1 MMNFKDYLVE
11 LKRYTPYD
19 FSEYSDSSIYRRIH
33 KIQQDHKLTLD
44 QLSDLTRTNPGF
56 VEKLVEE
63 ITVNTTEL
71 FRDPEVWDNLYK
83 NVYPALRKNK
93 VINVWHAGCSS
104 GQEVYSSLILL
115 NELGLLDRCRVM
127 ATDINQKVLN
137 NARQGTYSLSFNR
150 SYIDNFNQV
159 LNKEGQVVDFSKYF
173 DVDEA
178 ADMMRVKSFLLNK
191 PQFIRHNLVSEEP
204 AFAYKVDLL
213 FCRNVLIYFNASLQ
227 TKVVQTFYNQLHNGG
242 YLVLGQH
249 EALPGYFK
257 AKFGKNSV
265 AYSKSN
271 SFHFF
276 SGGLCL

>member
-11 LKRYTPYD
+11 LKRHTPYD

-33 KIQQDHKLTLD
+33 KIQHDHKLTLD
-44 QLSDLTRTNPGF
+44 QLSEMTRNNPGF

-83 NVYPALRKNK
+83 TVYPALRKNK

-115 NELGLLDRCRVM
+115 SELGLLDRCRVM

-159 LNKEGQVVDFSKYF
+159 LNKESQSVDFSKYF
-173 DVDEA
+173 DVDEP
-178 ADMMRVKSFLLNK
+178 ADTMRVKDFLLKK
-191 PQFIRHNLVSEEP
+191 PQFIRHNLVSDEP

-213 FCRNVLIYFNASLQ
+213 FCRNVLIYFNSSLQ
-227 TKVVQTFYNQLHNGG
+227 TKVVQLFYDQLHNGG
-242 YLVLGQH
+242 HLVLGQH

-257 AKFGKNSV
+257 AKFGKNGI

-271 SFHFF
+271 SFHFY

>member
-44 QLSDLTRTNPGF
+44 ELADLTRTNPGF

-71 FRDPEVWDNLYK
+71 FRDPEVWDNLNK

-104 GQEVYSSLILL
+104 GQEVYSNLILL
-115 NELGLLDRCRVM
+115 NELGLLDRSRVM

-137 NARQGTYSLSFNR
+137 NARQGSYSLSFNR
-150 SYIDNFNQV
+150 CYMDNFDQV
-159 LNKEGQVVDFSKYF
+159 LNRNGHTVDFSKYF
-173 DVDEA
+173 DVDES
-178 ADMMRVKSFLLNK
+178 ADIIQVKDFVLNK
-191 PQFIRHNLVSEEP
+191 PQFIRHNLVSDEA

-213 FCRNVLIYFNASLQ
+213 FCRNVLIYFNTSLQ
-227 TKVVQTFYNQLHNGG
+227 AKVVQSFYNQLHNGG
-242 YLVLGQH
+242 HLVLGQH

-257 AKFGKNSV
+257 AKFAKNGI

>member
-44 QLSDLTRTNPGF
+44 QLTDLTRTNPGF

-71 FRDPEVWDNLYK
+71 FRDPEVWDSLYK

-104 GQEVYSSLILL
+104 GQEVYSNLILL

-137 NARQGTYSLSFNR
+137 NARQGTYSYSFNR

-159 LNKEGQVVDFSKYF
+159 LNKDGQTVDFLKYF
-173 DVDEA
+173 DVDES
-178 ADMMRVKSFLLNK
+178 ADMMRVKDFLLNK
-191 PQFIRHNLVSEEP
+191 PQFIRHNLVSDEP

-213 FCRNVLIYFNASLQ
+213 FCRNVLIYFNTSLQ

-242 YLVLGQH
+242 HLVLGQH

-257 AKFGKNSV
+257 AKFGKNGV

>member
-115 NELGLLDRCRVM
+115 NELELLDRCRVM